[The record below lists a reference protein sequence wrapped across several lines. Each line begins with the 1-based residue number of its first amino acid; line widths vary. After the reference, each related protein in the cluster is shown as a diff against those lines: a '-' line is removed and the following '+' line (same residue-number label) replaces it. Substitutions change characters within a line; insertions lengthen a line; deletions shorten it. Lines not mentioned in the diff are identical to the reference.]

1 MSKSKEN
8 MHAGAAASKFEFAAA
23 LRKRETQAEK
33 KVWEYLKTKPF
44 GVKFRR
50 QHPFA
55 DYVLDFYCHKLK
67 LCIELDGEIHHNQKE
82 YDSDRT
88 DIINSYGIKEVR
100 FTNNFI
106 LRQFEEF
113 KIFIEEEIKSYP

>member
-1 MSKSKEN
+1 MSELKEN
-8 MHAGAAASKFEFAAA
+8 MHAGASASKFEFAAA
-23 LRKRETQAEK
+23 LRKRETEAEK

-44 GVKFRR
+44 GIKFRR

-67 LCIELDGEIHHNQKE
+67 LCIELDGEIHKSQKE

-88 DIINSYGIKEVR
+88 DVINSYGIKEVR
-100 FTNNFI
+100 FTNEFI
-106 LRQFEEF
+106 LLNFEEF
-113 KIFIEEEIKSYP
+113 KNFIKKEIQSNS

>member
-1 MSKSKEN
+1 MDAFEEN
-8 MHAGAAASKFEFAAA
+8 MHAAASAPKFKFAAD
-23 LRKRETQAEK
+23 LRKRETPAEK

-67 LCIELDGEIHHNQKE
+67 LCIELDGEIHKNQKQ
-82 YDSDRT
+82 YDADRT
-88 DIINSYGIKEVR
+88 DVIKSCGIREIR
-100 FTNNFI
+100 FTNEFIQFNF
-106 LRQFEEF
+106 EDF
-113 KIFIEEEIKSYP
+113 KKFIEKEIKSNS